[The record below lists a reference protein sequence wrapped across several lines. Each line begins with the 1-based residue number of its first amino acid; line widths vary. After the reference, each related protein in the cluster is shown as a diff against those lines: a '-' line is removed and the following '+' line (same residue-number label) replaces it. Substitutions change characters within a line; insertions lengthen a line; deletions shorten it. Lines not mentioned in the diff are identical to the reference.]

1 MKRRTFIETSLA
13 TAAIAAAPR
22 ALWAGMPHH
31 IQPIGL
37 QLYTVR
43 NLMKTD
49 FDGTIAGVAKVG
61 YKEVE
66 FAGYDKKT
74 PKEVRA
80 VLDQNGLTAP
90 SAHIP
95 YEQIENKWPETLEA
109 AAVVGHKY
117 LVCPWFE
124 VKDRT
129 TDGYKKAVAL
139 FNKAGEASQKA
150 GIQFAYHNHGFEFE
164 KMEGLG
170 GKLPLDYFLTETDPK
185 LVKFEM
191 DLCWV
196 TVAGQDPVAYFN
208 KYPGR
213 FPLVHVKDWSKG
225 GSENP
230 EYKVAVGHDPGAG
243 HLANVGE
250 GSIDFKRIFE
260 HSSKAGIKHYF
271 VENDDA
277 KGLDDIRV
285 SYNYLSKL
293 EA

>member
-150 GIQFAYHNHGFEFE
+150 GFSSRI
-164 KMEGLG
+164 
-170 GKLPLDYFLTETDPK
+170 TITD
-185 LVKFEM
+185 LS
-191 DLCWV
+191 LRRW
-196 TVAGQDPVAYFN
+196 
-208 KYPGR
+208 
-213 FPLVHVKDWSKG
+213 KDWAASCR
-225 GSENP
+225 
-230 EYKVAVGHDPGAG
+230 
-243 HLANVGE
+243 
-250 GSIDFKRIFE
+250 SII
-260 HSSKAGIKHYF
+260 S
-271 VENDDA
+271 
-277 KGLDDIRV
+277 
-285 SYNYLSKL
+285 
-293 EA
+293 